1 VSTQTTQQPARAP
14 DRSRGGVLAW
24 LRTQIRSSELWLVF
38 IAILAGTAAGA
49 MAMAQ
54 EAIAHAVQV
63 VLFGIEPE
71 VRLSVAP
78 PIAPARLLAI
88 PLGGLILGGV
98 AMLWTRRRPAPPVD
112 PVEANALRGGR
123 MSLQDSLYVAGLTL
137 ISNGFGASVGLEA
150 AYTQMGGAVASRLG
164 VWLNLRRAD
173 LRLLV
178 GAGAGAAIAAAFGAP
193 LTGAFYAF
201 EVIIG
206 AYTVAG
212 VAPVA
217 AAALAGALV
226 ARAYGEGVY
235 GMAPQAFG
243 QIVTLSAYG
252 LYAGLGLVA
261 AGFGIVVMR
270 LTALMERLAGR
281 LPLPKALRPAI
292 GGAILIALA
301 LYSPQTLS
309 SGHGALRQDLAMG
322 PELKVVLIL
331 LALKAGAS
339 IVSLGFGFRG
349 GLFFASLFLGSL
361 LGRAYAMGLGALNIA
376 ALHIDPTV
384 AALVGMSA
392 LAVAVIGGPFTMTFL
407 VLETTGDFGVTA
419 AALTASMFASLLVR
433 ETFGYSFSTW
443 RLHLRGETIRSAHD
457 VGFLRSLTAAS
468 LMRAAP
474 GSIAADA
481 SLAEARR
488 RFPLGSVKHAV
499 VTDAAGAYAGLL
511 PIAALHAEADRPA
524 EAPAA
529 VASLAEFRDAALSP
543 DMTIKEMMQAFD
555 RTKADE
561 LAVVDPAGATLGMVS
576 EAFATRRYADELEK
590 ARRDLIGET

>member
-1 VSTQTTQQPARAP
+1 VSTETLQRRRPAAG
-14 DRSRGGVLAW
+14 RGLAW
-24 LRTQIRSSELWLVF
+24 LRTQIRSSELWLVL
-38 IAILAGTAAGA
+38 IALLVGAAAGA

-54 EAIAHAVQV
+54 GVIAHAIQV
-63 VLFGIEPE
+63 VMFGIEPE

-78 PIAPARLLAI
+78 PIAPIRLLAV
-88 PLGGLILGGV
+88 PFGGLILGGL
-98 AMLWTRRRPAPPVD
+98 AFLWARRRPTPVVD

-123 MSLQDSLYVAGLTL
+123 MSLQDSVYVAVQTL

-201 EVIIG
+201 EIIIG
-206 AYTVAG
+206 AYTVSG

-226 ARAYGEGVY
+226 ARASGEGVY

-261 AGFGIVVMR
+261 AGFGVAVMR
-270 LTALMERLAGR
+270 LAAMVEHLAGKT
-281 LPLPKALRPAI
+281 PLPKSLRPAV
-292 GGAILIALA
+292 GGMILIVFA

-309 SGHGALRQDLAMG
+309 SGHGALRADLAMG
-322 PELKVVLIL
+322 PALQVVLIL

-361 LGRAYAMGLGALNIA
+361 LGRAYAEVLNH
-376 ALHIDPTV
+376 LPWMSTMLNPTV
-384 AALVGMSA
+384 ASLVGMSA

-407 VLETTGDFGVTA
+407 VLETTGDFGIGA
-419 AALTASMFASLLVR
+419 AALTASLFSSVVVR

-443 RLHLRGETIRSAHD
+443 RLHLRGQTIRSAND
-457 VGFLRSLTAAS
+457 VGFLRSLTAGTM
-468 LMRAAP
+468 MRPARGTISA
-474 GSIAADA
+474 GA

-488 RFPLGSVKHAV
+488 RFPLGSISQAV
-499 VTDAAGAYAGLL
+499 ITDETGAYAGLL
-511 PIAALHAEADRPA
+511 PVAALYVEPADPTKA
-524 EAPAA
+524 G
-529 VASLAEFRDAALSP
+529 VTVGVLAEHGDAALTP
-543 DMTIKEMMQAFD
+543 EMTIKEIMEAFD
-555 RTKADE
+555 HTTADE
-561 LAVVDPAGATLGMVS
+561 LAVVDPAGQPLGMVS
-576 EAFATRRYADELEK
+576 EAYAIRRYADELEK
-590 ARRDLIGET
+590 ARRDLIGEN

>member
-1 VSTQTTQQPARAP
+1 MTDSRPLSPSDAARGP
-14 DRSRGGVLAW
+14 TVMAW
-24 LRTQIRSSELWLVF
+24 LRTQIRSSELWLVV
-38 IAILAGTAAGA
+38 IALMVGAMAGA

-54 EAIAHAVQV
+54 GVVAHAMQV
-63 VLFGIEPE
+63 ALFGIEPE

-78 PIAPARLLAI
+78 PISPVRLLAI
-88 PLGGLILGGV
+88 PAGGLILGALALV
-98 AMLWTRRRPAPPVD
+98 WARRRPKPVVD

-123 MSLQDSLYVAGLTL
+123 MSLQDSVYVAVQTM

-150 AYTQMGGAVASRLG
+150 AYTQMGAAVASRLG

-201 EVIIG
+201 EIIIG
-206 AYTVAG
+206 AYTVSG

-226 ARAYGEGVY
+226 ARASGEGVY

-243 QIVTLSAYG
+243 ANVTLSAYG
-252 LYAGLGLVA
+252 LYAGLGLA
-261 AGFGIVVMR
+261 AAAFGIAVMR
-270 LTALMERLAGR
+270 LAAVMERLAGR
-281 LPLPKALRPAI
+281 MPLPKALRPAI
-292 GGAILIALA
+292 GGVILIAFA

-309 SGHGALRQDLAMG
+309 SGHGALREDLATN
-322 PELKVVLIL
+322 PALQVVLIL
-331 LALKAGAS
+331 LALKALAS

-361 LGRAYAMGLGALNIA
+361 LGRAYADVLNH
-376 ALHIDPTV
+376 LPWMSTTLNPTV
-384 AALVGMSA
+384 ASLVGMSA

-407 VLETTGDFGVTA
+407 VLETTGDFGITA
-419 AALTASMFASLLVR
+419 AALTASLFSSLVVR

-457 VGFLRSLTAAS
+457 VGFLRSLTAGT
-468 LMRAAP
+468 LMRP
-474 GSIAADA
+474 VRGSISAGAG
-481 SLAEARR
+481 LAEARR
-488 RFPLGSVKHAV
+488 RFSLGAIKQAV
-499 VTDAAGAYAGLL
+499 ITDDQGAYAGLL
-511 PIAALHAEADRPA
+511 PIAALYAEAAEPA
-524 EAPAA
+524 KAQATVGA
-529 VASLAEFRDAALSP
+529 LAENRDAVLTP
-543 DMTIKEMMQAFD
+543 DMTIKEIMEAFD

-561 LAVVDPAGATLGMVS
+561 LAVVDPAGQPLGMVS
-576 EAFATRRYADELEK
+576 ESYATRRYADELEK
-590 ARRDLIGET
+590 ARRDLIGEN